1 MNKPGEA
8 PISPLDKATVIDQ
21 RRKPEWQVRWPV
33 LDDDTVDLTRPPKP
47 PRRTRLQ
54 AEPQPVLVD
63 LAKTAVIVVDMQN
76 DFLRDDGWFG
86 MMGVDLSPLFKPID
100 PINRLLSAMRAA
112 DVPVLWVNW
121 GVRPDG
127 FGLPANVLH
136 EGYSK
141 GRGLT
146 MGDVH
151 PTRGYNI
158 LARGTWGAAIVD
170 ELEVRD
176 EDIRVDKMRLSGFHD
191 TELDG
196 VLRHMGITTLLFTG
210 VNLDRCVMTTLESA
224 AFLGYDCLVV
234 KDCTSTVHPEYATL
248 HCLTMIKQLF
258 GFVTTSDEVIAKVAA
273 AEKAG

>member
-1 MNKPGEA
+1 MNKARQTP
-8 PISPLDKATVIDQ
+8 PSPLDEASVIDM
-21 RRKPEWQVRWPV
+21 RRRPEWQARWRV

-47 PRRTRLQ
+47 PRVVKLA

-76 DFLRDDGWFG
+76 DFFRDDGWFG
-86 MMGVDLSPLFKPID
+86 MMGVDLSPLFRPIA
-100 PINRLLSAMRAA
+100 PINRLLPAMRAA
-112 DVPVLWVNW
+112 GVPVVWVNW
-121 GVRPDG
+121 GVRADG

-141 GRGLT
+141 GRGLS
-146 MGDVH
+146 MGDIH

-158 LARGTWGAAIVD
+158 LARGTWGAAIID
-170 ELEVRD
+170 ELDVRA
-176 EDIRVDKMRLSGFHD
+176 EDVRVDKVRLSGFYD

-234 KDCTSTVHPEYATL
+234 EDCTSTVHPEYATT
-248 HCLTMIKQLF
+248 HCLTMIKQLL
-258 GFVTTSDEVIAKVAA
+258 GFVTTSDELIAKLAA
-273 AEKAG
+273 AEKVG